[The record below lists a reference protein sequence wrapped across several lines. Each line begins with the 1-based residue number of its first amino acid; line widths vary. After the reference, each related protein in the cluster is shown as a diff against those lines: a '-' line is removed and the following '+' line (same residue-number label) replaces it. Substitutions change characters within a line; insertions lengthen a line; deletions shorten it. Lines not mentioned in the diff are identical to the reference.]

1 MINTAEL
8 RPMIERAWKHDTRP
22 KETTITF
29 RHHDLQIGCLT
40 YEQLV
45 AQATLWKH
53 GGAEILPA
61 NIRPRTLAGD
71 EGILFV
77 VSPPTWLP
85 ATTNMDPLSLCLQ
98 FAVNGFG
105 FFTTDERVIELVQS
119 YSKGEWVEPT
129 KPKKTKKRKKHGKII
144 RKTSRKH

>member
-1 MINTAEL
+1 MFLNTADL
-8 RPMIERAWKHDTRP
+8 RPMIEEGWTHDRRSN
-22 KETTITF
+22 ENTITF
-29 RHHDLQIGCLT
+29 RHHDLTVGLLT

-45 AQATLWKH
+45 IQAGFWKR
-53 GGAEILPA
+53 GGAKIFEA
-61 NIRPRTLAGD
+61 NIKTRTLAGD

-77 VSPPTWLP
+77 VSPPTP
-85 ATTNMDPLSLCLQ
+85 MTNMDPLSLCLQ
-98 FAVNGFG
+98 FAVNGYG

-129 KPKKTKKRKKHGKII
+129 KPKKTKKHGKII